1 MRVLTAAVAVAVV
14 LGGTATAAPRAA
26 SGLHGTVLRGP
37 TTPVC
42 REGVPCHA
50 PAARMRISFVAAGV
64 SHVTTTDAKGRYAI
78 ALAPGAYAVRVAR
91 AIGGV
96 RPSTVVV
103 PAGASRLQNLTVDT
117 GIR

>member
-1 MRVLTAAVAVAVV
+1 MRVLTAAVAAAAV
-14 LGGTATAAPRAA
+14 LGGTATAAQRPV

-50 PAARMRISFVAAGV
+50 PAVRVRLSFVHGGV
-64 SHVTTTDAKGRYAI
+64 ARVATTDAKGRYAI
-78 ALAPGAYAVRVAR
+78 ALAPGTYAVRVAR
-91 AIGGV
+91 AIGSV
-96 RPSTVVV
+96 RPAAVTV
-103 PAGASRLQNLTVDT
+103 PAGPSRLQNLTVDT